1 MTQEIGNAFLGASPI
16 PMLIKMS
23 DVSTPSRDKSPSP
36 ELFSLIKAAASSL
49 IGFKELW
56 GSIKAKGVD
65 EGFNEDQ
72 LMGYLKPLLKEKL
85 TDMQIKYLTHEEYYK
100 QKSKEQY
107 QKRVILP
114 DIAPKKDIE
123 QTEYEAL
130 TEEEEF
136 KKWEQNKNDRILRA
150 TAPEEIKQL
159 VDEPEESKL
168 DPLKDP
174 EINRP
179 ILGVI
184 NDPETE
190 DPKDLEIS
198 FLKEK
203 VSELEE
209 ALKKTQQ
216 FKPATQL
223 EPKPFLDDDI
233 VIEYL
238 KERAK
243 ETGEIID
250 FGRVGSGA
258 LVQRLAPYKNSF
270 GVIELFGR
278 IVTK

>member
-1 MTQEIGNAFLGASPI
+1 MTVENEPVPTEFYDELDKCVDHRNKSRQHFDNAVVIIRNLGYGDFEISCLLREYLRNKLPDRTLRRYLDEFKPKTDESSISNQPKAENDDNNDTEQESE
-16 PMLIKMS
+16 
-23 DVSTPSRDKSPSP
+23 TPTEITVTTEGLQLPHP
-36 ELFSLIKAAASSL
+36 EPPPE
-49 IGFKELW
+49 GQDDFKE
-56 GSIKAKGVD
+56 
-65 EGFNEDQ
+65 
-72 LMGYLKPLLKEKL
+72 
-85 TDMQIKYLTHEEYYK
+85 
-100 QKSKEQY
+100 Y
-107 QKRVILP
+107 QKQ
-114 DIAPKKDIE
+114 E
-123 QTEYEAL
+123 
-130 TEEEEF
+130 
-136 KKWEQNKNDRILRA
+136 
-150 TAPEEIKQL
+150 
-159 VDEPEESKL
+159 
-168 DPLKDP
+168 
-174 EINRP
+174 
-179 ILGVI
+179 
-184 NDPETE
+184 E

-216 FKPATQL
+216 FTPATQL